1 MRKMMMAVFGTAV
14 LAMGAAQ
21 ALTPVQHTVKVPFA
35 FIVSGE
41 TMPSGTYVVTKQED
55 VVTLTNTQT
64 RRKAMTMAG
73 IRERNAS
80 QRNELVFRCA
90 ESQCALAEI
99 WTSSSDYGSIRPSKA
114 ISAH

>member
-1 MRKMMMAVFGTAV
+1 
-14 LAMGAAQ
+14 
-21 ALTPVQHTVKVPFA
+21 
-35 FIVSGE
+35 
-41 TMPSGTYVVTKQED
+41 

-73 IRERNAS
+73 IRERDAS

-114 ISAH
+114 IQRSLKRNADDPVLTAVLLMD